1 MGSVCSQLQDMFR
14 LVNQRFK
21 KVDEEL
27 YRLGKLDS
35 KSRRQSI
42 TDVLTGKNYSVGL
55 FLFSR
60 YRKCLYYISCII
72 SLHNH
77 S

>member
-14 LVNQRFK
+14 FVNQRFK

-35 KSRRQSI
+35 QSRRQSI
-42 TDVLTGKNYSVGL
+42 ADVLTGKIIVWVCFCSRDIESV
-55 FLFSR
+55 
-60 YRKCLYYISCII
+60 CII
-72 SLHNH
+72 LAV
-77 S
+77 